1 MKISKVTATVALA
14 ALVFGNGIVAAQ
26 TAVAAP
32 AEDAPVA
39 AADNAVTTINVLK
52 GKIPTT
58 NVPNTLKGKAEAT
71 DGSTAYKGDES
82 GVTEIAAGE
91 EDSKLKLNGWDT
103 WNDVYL
109 QYGLDSPREIR
120 EVRLYHNQYKTSIST
135 FKNVRVQIATDDQ
148 FEKVVFDSGVADFKE
163 TKDKKGEPQV
173 IPVPTA
179 VTGQYVRV
187 WQRGHYIESTSS
199 DWKGMSNKVRFREIE
214 VMATATEDE
223 AKQAAPRNIA
233 LGKVPYVWG
242 LTPTNIEAITDGK
255 WDENYAVHNT
265 PGENWLQF
273 EFKNTYDMKSIK
285 LGLEPGTYDSIK
297 AYVLNGPSATIS
309 KSTGLPE
316 GAPAPVYTVSKHKVE
331 GPIDIQL
338 PGNQKCSTVRFVVKK
353 NNDSPVKYSE
363 VEIQASGDSYDETD
377 AAYVAPKSKYDTLV
391 WADEFNGPK
400 IDESKWN
407 IIDGMANH
415 GAIYNRGAV
424 GIKKGLEG
432 DKDNGYLAINSKNHG
447 TKEALKEAVGW
458 DPYPDQ
464 PLNDK
469 QTWSSGRLESKNKY
483 SFEHGRMAVR
493 AKVNDSQGIW
503 PAIWMLA
510 QDETG
515 HDEIDVLEYLG
526 QEPWTAYMTN
536 HFGVQKHTY
545 GKDYGT
551 ASIYEAWSQK
561 FHVYEVEWSP
571 EEITWFIDGK
581 KWFSTKKDC
590 TPSCDSRHTLPMFPI
605 LETQV
610 GDGWVGDVDYNKRWT
625 KQDSDFLVDWVR
637 VYQKADQDRVRFDDL
652 EQNRPADGI
661 YRLSPVSQDNV
672 IAKTDGEG
680 PADNKNYFFYGGQPR
695 YEDSRLI
702 SADKPG
708 EIVYKANGLN
718 EVRLT
723 TYYKTVPGY
732 KDGKN
737 EGKSIRSVLTGKLD
751 FTVMTSADG
760 EKWAAHELKVHNN
773 FVEPSPAYARHTMY
787 VRGLPADAAYVKIVF
802 PKVAG
807 VTYKHGGKDVP
818 VVSEDVQLAKVTFLQ
833 KKHAVDWTELTP
845 SKPGKSSVPWA
856 ELTPSKPG
864 KSSVPWTELTPSK
877 PGKSSVPWAELT
889 PATPKPSAPVVVQVE
904 NAAAENPGTIV
915 ASAPAPAGR
924 NLAHT
929 GAAVVSLAVLS
940 AGLLGVGLLMRRRAR
955 DR

>member
-32 AEDAPVA
+32 AVDATVA
-39 AADNAVTTINVLK
+39 AADNAVTTNVLK

-58 NVPNTLKGKAEAT
+58 NVPDTLKGEAEAT

-91 EDSKLKLNGWDT
+91 ENKNLELNGWKT
-103 WNDVYL
+103 WKDVYL
-109 QYGLDSPREIR
+109 QYGLDAPREIR

-148 FEKVVFDSGVADFKE
+148 FEKVVFDSDVADFKE

-173 IPVPTA
+173 IPVPKP

-187 WQRGHYIESTSS
+187 WQRGHYIKQTQGTWE
-199 DWKGMSNKVRFREIE
+199 GMSNKVRFREIE

-338 PGNQKCSTVRFVVKK
+338 PGNQKGSTVRFVVKK

-447 TKEALKEAVGW
+447 TKEALKKAVGW
-458 DPYPDQ
+458 DPYPGQ
-464 PLNDK
+464 SLNDK

-545 GKDYGT
+545 SKDHGT

-732 KDGKN
+732 KDRNG

-751 FTVMTSADG
+751 FTIMTSADG
-760 EKWAAHELKVHNN
+760 KKWDSHELKVHNN

-845 SKPGKSSVPWA
+845 A
-856 ELTPSKPG
+856 KPG
-864 KSSVPWTELTPSK
+864 KSSVPWT
-877 PGKSSVPWAELT
+877 ELT

-904 NAAAENPGTIV
+904 NAEAENPGTIV

>member
-14 ALVFGNGIVAAQ
+14 ALVFGNGVVAAQ

-58 NVPNTLKGKAEAT
+58 NVPDTLKGKAEAT

-82 GVTEIAAGE
+82 GVTEIAAGIE
-91 EDSKLKLNGWDT
+91 NDKLELNGWNT
-103 WNDVYL
+103 WKDVYL
-109 QYGLDSPREIR
+109 QYGLDAPREIR

-173 IPVPTA
+173 IPMPKP

-199 DWKGMSNKVRFREIE
+199 AWKGMSNKVRFREIE

-297 AYVLNGPSATIS
+297 AYVLNGPITKIQN
-309 KSTGLPE
+309 GLPE
-316 GAPAPVYTVSKHKVE
+316 KKANPVYEASAQTVTK
-331 GPIDIQL
+331 PIDIQI
-338 PGNQKCSTVRFVVKK
+338 PGNQKGSTVRFVVKK

-447 TKEALKEAVGW
+447 TKEALKKAVGW
-458 DPYPDQ
+458 DPYPGQ

-483 SFEHGRMAVR
+483 SFEYGRMAVR

-536 HFGVQKHTY
+536 HFGVWGYDK
-545 GKDYGT
+545 GSDSRN

-561 FHVYEVEWSP
+561 FHIYEVEWSP
-571 EEITWFIDGK
+571 EKITWFIDGK
-581 KWFSTKKDC
+581 ERFTTKRDC
-590 TPSCDSRHTLPMFPI
+590 AESCDSLHSLPMFPI

-610 GDGWVGDVDYNKRWT
+610 GDGWVGPVDTTKRWT

-637 VYQKADQDRVRFDDL
+637 VYQKADQVRVRFDDL

-723 TYYKTVPGY
+723 TYYKTVPDQKEWNGT
-732 KDGKN
+732 N
-737 EGKSIRSVLTGKLD
+737 SQWEGTSIRSTVEDGKLD
-751 FTVMTSADG
+751 FTIMTSADG
-760 EKWAAHELKVHNN
+760 KKWDSHELTVHDN

-787 VRGLPADAAYVKIVF
+787 VRDLPADAAYVKIVF

-845 SKPGKSSVPWA
+845 A
-856 ELTPSKPG
+856 KPG
-864 KSSVPWTELTPSK
+864 KSSVPWT
-877 PGKSSVPWAELT
+877 ELT

>member
-14 ALVFGNGIVAAQ
+14 ALVFGNGVVAAQ

-32 AEDAPVA
+32 AVDATVA
-39 AADNAVTTINVLK
+39 AADNAVTTNVLK

-58 NVPNTLKGKAEAT
+58 NVPDTLKGEAEAT

-265 PGENWLQF
+265 PGENWLQV
-273 EFKNTYDMKSIK
+273 EFKNAYDMKSIK

-297 AYVLNGPSATIS
+297 AYVLNSPITKIRN
-309 KSTGLPE
+309 GLPE
-316 GAPAPVYTVSKHKVE
+316 KMANPVYEASAQTVTK
-331 GPIDIQL
+331 PIDIQL
-338 PGNQKCSTVRFVVKK
+338 PGNQKGSTVRFVVKK

-447 TKEALKEAVGW
+447 TKEALKKAVGW
-458 DPYPDQ
+458 DPYPGQ

-545 GKDYGT
+545 SKDHGT

-732 KDGKN
+732 KDRNG

-751 FTVMTSADG
+751 FTIMTSADG
-760 EKWAAHELKVHNN
+760 KKWDSHELKVHNN

-845 SKPGKSSVPWA
+845 A
-856 ELTPSKPG
+856 KPG
-864 KSSVPWTELTPSK
+864 KSSVPWT
-877 PGKSSVPWAELT
+877 ELT

-904 NAAAENPGTIV
+904 NAEAENPGTIV

>member
-32 AEDAPVA
+32 AVDAPVA
-39 AADNAVTTINVLK
+39 AADNAVTTNVLK

-58 NVPNTLKGKAEAT
+58 NVPDTLKGVSEAT

-82 GVTEIAAGE
+82 GVTEIAAGK
-91 EDSKLKLNGWDT
+91 EDSKLKDNGWDT
-103 WNDVYL
+103 WQDVYL

-163 TKDKKGEPQV
+163 TKEKKGEPQV

-199 DWKGMSNKVRFREIE
+199 AWKGMSNKVRFREIE

-297 AYVLNGPSATIS
+297 AYVLNGPITKIQN
-309 KSTGLPE
+309 GLPE
-316 GAPAPVYTVSKHKVE
+316 KMANPVYEASAQTVTK
-331 GPIDIQL
+331 PIDIQL
-338 PGNQKCSTVRFVVKK
+338 PGNQKGSTVRFVVKK

-363 VEIQASGDSYDETD
+363 VEIQASGDSYDEAD

-447 TKEALKEAVGW
+447 TKEALKKAVGW
-458 DPYPDQ
+458 DPYPGQ

-483 SFEHGRMAVR
+483 SFKHGRMAVR

-536 HFGVQKHTY
+536 HFGVWGYDK
-545 GKDYGT
+545 GSDSRN

-571 EEITWFIDGK
+571 EKITWFIDGK
-581 KWFSTKKDC
+581 ERFTTKRDC
-590 TPSCDSRHTLPMFPI
+590 AKSCDSLHSLPMFPI

-610 GDGWVGDVDYNKRWT
+610 GDGWVGPVDTTKRWT

-652 EQNRPADGI
+652 EEERPADGI
-661 YRLSPVSQDNV
+661 YRLAPVSQDNV

-723 TYYKTVPGY
+723 TYYKTVPDQKKWNGAN
-732 KDGKN
+732 KQW
-737 EGKSIRSVLTGKLD
+737 EGTSIRSTVEDGKLD
-751 FTVMTSADG
+751 FTVMTSTDG
-760 EKWAAHELKVHNN
+760 EKWAVHELKVHNN

-833 KKHAVDWTELTP
+833 KKHAVDRTELTP
-845 SKPGKSSVPWA
+845 AKP
-856 ELTPSKPG
+856 TKP
-864 KSSVPWTELTPSK
+864 SVPWT
-877 PGKSSVPWAELT
+877 ELT

-904 NAAAENPGTIV
+904 NAAAENPGTM

>member
-32 AEDAPVA
+32 AVDAPVA
-39 AADNAVTTINVLK
+39 AADNAVTTNVLK

-58 NVPNTLKGKAEAT
+58 NADGPVKGEAEAT

-82 GVTEIAAGE
+82 GVTEIAAGK
-91 EDSKLKLNGWDT
+91 EDSKLKDNGWDT

-109 QYGLDSPREIR
+109 QYGLDAPREIR
-120 EVRLYHNQYKTSIST
+120 EVRLYHNQYATSIST
-135 FKNVRVQIATDDQ
+135 FKNVRVQIATD
-148 FEKVVFDSGVADFKE
+148 KDFKGVVYDSQIADYQE
-163 TKDKKGEPQV
+163 TRETQGQPQV
-173 IPVPTA
+173 FTLTKP

-199 DWKGMSNKVRFREIE
+199 AWKGMSNKVRFREIE

-223 AKQAAPRNIA
+223 AKQTAPRNIA

-255 WDENYAVHNT
+255 WDQNYAVHNT

-297 AYVLNGPSATIS
+297 AYVLNSPITKIRN
-309 KSTGLPE
+309 GLPE
-316 GAPAPVYTVSKHKVE
+316 KMANPVYEASAQTVTK
-331 GPIDIQL
+331 PIDIQL
-338 PGNQKCSTVRFVVKK
+338 PGNQKGSTVRFVVKK

-447 TKEALKEAVGW
+447 TKEALKKAVGW
-458 DPYPDQ
+458 DPYPGQ

-545 GKDYGT
+545 NKDYGT
-551 ASIYEAWSQK
+551 ASTYEAWSQK

-610 GDGWVGDVDYNKRWT
+610 GDGWVGPVDTTKRWT

-672 IAKTDGEG
+672 IAKTDGKE

-723 TYYKTVPGY
+723 TYYKAVPGY
-732 KDGKN
+732 KDRNG

-751 FTVMTSADG
+751 FTIMTSADG
-760 EKWAAHELKVHNN
+760 KKWDSHELTVHDN

-845 SKPGKSSVPWA
+845 AKPGKSSI
-856 ELTPSKPG
+856 
-864 KSSVPWTELTPSK
+864 PWTELTPAM
-877 PGKSSVPWAELT
+877 PGKPSVPWTELT

-904 NAAAENPGTIV
+904 NAEAENPGTIV

>member
-32 AEDAPVA
+32 AVDAPVA
-39 AADNAVTTINVLK
+39 AADNAVTTNVLK

-58 NVPNTLKGKAEAT
+58 NADGPVKGEAEAT

-82 GVTEIAAGE
+82 GVTEIAAGK
-91 EDSKLKLNGWDT
+91 EDSKLKDNGWDT

-120 EVRLYHNQYKTSIST
+120 EVRLYHNQYATSIST

-173 IPVPTA
+173 IPMPKP

-199 DWKGMSNKVRFREIE
+199 AWKGMSNKVRFREIE

-255 WDENYAVHNT
+255 WDQNYAVHNT

-285 LGLEPGTYDSIK
+285 LGLEPGTYGSIK
-297 AYVLNGPSATIS
+297 AYVLNGPITKIQN
-309 KSTGLPE
+309 GLPE
-316 GAPAPVYTVSKHKVE
+316 KMANPVYEASAQTVTK
-331 GPIDIQL
+331 PIDIQL
-338 PGNQKCSTVRFVVKK
+338 PGNQKGSTVRFVVKK

-447 TKEALKEAVGW
+447 TKEALKKAVGW
-458 DPYPDQ
+458 DPYPGQ

-483 SFEHGRMAVR
+483 SFKHGRMAVR

-536 HFGVQKHTY
+536 HFGVWGYDK
-545 GKDYGT
+545 GSDSRN

-571 EEITWFIDGK
+571 EKITWFIDGK
-581 KWFSTKKDC
+581 ELFSTNKDC
-590 TPSCDSRHTLPMFPI
+590 MRSCDSRHTLPMFPI

-610 GDGWVGDVDYNKRWT
+610 GDGWVGPVDTTKRWT

-652 EQNRPADGI
+652 EEERPADGI

-672 IAKTDGEG
+672 IAKTDGKE

-723 TYYKTVPGY
+723 TYYKTVPNQKKWNGTN
-732 KDGKN
+732 KQW
-737 EGKSIRSVLTGKLD
+737 EGTSIRSTVEDGKLD
-751 FTVMTSADG
+751 FTIMTSADG
-760 EKWAAHELKVHNN
+760 KKWDSHELTVHDN

-845 SKPGKSSVPWA
+845 AKP
-856 ELTPSKPG
+856 TKP
-864 KSSVPWTELTPSK
+864 SVPWT
-877 PGKSSVPWAELT
+877 ELT

>member
-32 AEDAPVA
+32 AVDAPVA

-58 NVPNTLKGKAEAT
+58 NVPDTLKGEAEAT

-91 EDSKLKLNGWDT
+91 ENKNLELNGWKT
-103 WNDVYL
+103 WKDVYL
-109 QYGLDSPREIR
+109 QYGLDAPREIR

-135 FKNVRVQIATDDQ
+135 FKNVRVQIATD
-148 FEKVVFDSGVADFKE
+148 KDFKGVVYDSQIADYQE
-163 TKDKKGEPQV
+163 TRETQGQPQV
-173 IPVPTA
+173 FTLTKP

-187 WQRGHYIESTSS
+187 WQRGHYIKQTQGTWE
-199 DWKGMSNKVRFREIE
+199 GMSNKVRFREIE

-223 AKQAAPRNIA
+223 AKQTAPRNIA

-255 WDENYAVHNT
+255 WDQNYAVHNT

-297 AYVLNGPSATIS
+297 AYVLNGPITKIQN
-309 KSTGLPE
+309 GLPE
-316 GAPAPVYTVSKHKVE
+316 KKANPVYEASAQTVTK
-331 GPIDIQL
+331 PIDIQI
-338 PGNQKCSTVRFVVKK
+338 PGNQKGSTVRFVVKK

-391 WADEFNGPK
+391 WADEFNEPK

-458 DPYPDQ
+458 DPYPGQ

-483 SFEHGRMAVR
+483 SFKHGRMAVR

-536 HFGVQKHTY
+536 HFGVWGYDK
-545 GKDYGT
+545 GSDSRNS
-551 ASIYEAWSQK
+551 SIYEAWSQK

-571 EEITWFIDGK
+571 EKITWFIDGK
-581 KWFSTKKDC
+581 ERFTTKRDC
-590 TPSCDSRHTLPMFPI
+590 AESCDSLHSLPMFPI

-610 GDGWVGDVDYNKRWT
+610 GDGWVGPVDTTKRWT

-652 EQNRPADGI
+652 EQNRPADGV

-672 IAKTDGEG
+672 MAKTDGEG
-680 PADNKNYFFYGGQPR
+680 PADNKNHFFYGGQPR

-723 TYYKTVPGY
+723 TYYKTVPDQKEWNGT
-732 KDGKN
+732 N
-737 EGKSIRSVLTGKLD
+737 SQWEGTSIRSTVEDGKLD
-751 FTVMTSADG
+751 FTIMTSADG
-760 EKWAAHELKVHNN
+760 KKWDSHELTVHDN

-787 VRGLPADAAYVKIVF
+787 VRDLPADAAYVKIVF

-845 SKPGKSSVPWA
+845 AKPGKSSIPW
-856 ELTPSKPG
+856 
-864 KSSVPWTELTPSK
+864 V
-877 PGKSSVPWAELT
+877 ELT

>member
-32 AEDAPVA
+32 AVDAPVT

-58 NVPNTLKGKAEAT
+58 NVPDTLKGANEAT

-82 GVTEIAAGE
+82 GVTEIAAGVE
-91 EDSKLKLNGWDT
+91 NDKLELNGWNT
-103 WNDVYL
+103 WKDVYL
-109 QYGLDSPREIR
+109 QYGLDAPREIR

-179 VTGQYVRV
+179 VAGQYVRV

-199 DWKGMSNKVRFREIE
+199 AWKGMSNKMRFREIE

-273 EFKNTYDMKSIK
+273 EFKNAYDMKSIK

-297 AYVLNGPSATIS
+297 AYVLNSPITKIRN
-309 KSTGLPE
+309 GLPE
-316 GAPAPVYTVSKHKVE
+316 KMANPVYEASAQTVTK
-331 GPIDIQL
+331 PIDIQL
-338 PGNQKCSTVRFVVKK
+338 PGNQKGSTVRFVVKK

-447 TKEALKEAVGW
+447 TKEALKKAVGW
-458 DPYPDQ
+458 DPYPGQ

-545 GKDYGT
+545 SKDHGT

-732 KDGKN
+732 KDRNG

-751 FTVMTSADG
+751 FTIMTSADG
-760 EKWAAHELKVHNN
+760 KKWDSHELKVHNN

-845 SKPGKSSVPWA
+845 A
-856 ELTPSKPG
+856 KPG
-864 KSSVPWTELTPSK
+864 KSSVPWT
-877 PGKSSVPWAELT
+877 ELT

-904 NAAAENPGTIV
+904 NAEAENPGTIV

>member
-14 ALVFGNGIVAAQ
+14 ALVFGNGVVAAQ

-32 AEDAPVA
+32 AVDAPVA
-39 AADNAVTTINVLK
+39 AADNAVTTNVLK

-58 NVPNTLKGKAEAT
+58 NADGPVKGEAEAT

-82 GVTEIAAGE
+82 GVTEIAAGK
-91 EDSKLKLNGWDT
+91 EDSKLKDNGWDT
-103 WNDVYL
+103 WQDVYL
-109 QYGLDSPREIR
+109 QYGLDAPREIR
-120 EVRLYHNQYKTSIST
+120 EVRLYHNQYATSIST
-135 FKNVRVQIATDDQ
+135 FKNVRVQIATD
-148 FEKVVFDSGVADFKE
+148 KDFKDVVYDSQIADYQE
-163 TKDKKGEPQV
+163 TREAQGQPQV
-173 IPVPTA
+173 FTLTKP

-199 DWKGMSNKVRFREIE
+199 AWKGMSNKVRFREIE

-297 AYVLNGPSATIS
+297 AYVLNSPITKIQN
-309 KSTGLPE
+309 GLPE
-316 GAPAPVYTVSKHKVE
+316 KMANPVYEASAQTVTK
-331 GPIDIQL
+331 PIDIQI
-338 PGNQKCSTVRFVVKK
+338 PGNQKGSTVRFVVKK

-377 AAYVAPKSKYDTLV
+377 AAYVAPTSKYDTLV

-458 DPYPDQ
+458 DPYPGQ
-464 PLNDK
+464 PLNNK

-545 GKDYGT
+545 DKDYGT
-551 ASIYEAWSQK
+551 ASTYEAWSQK

-590 TPSCDSRHTLPMFPI
+590 MRSCDSRHTLPMFPI

-661 YRLSPVSQDNV
+661 YRLAPVSQDNV
-672 IAKTDGEG
+672 IAKTDGKE

-737 EGKSIRSVLTGKLD
+737 EGKSIRSALTGKLD

-845 SKPGKSSVPWA
+845 A
-856 ELTPSKPG
+856 KPG
-864 KSSVPWTELTPSK
+864 KSSVPWTELTPAK
-877 PGKSSVPWAELT
+877 PGKSSIPWTELT
-889 PATPKPSAPVVVQVE
+889 PATPRPSAPVVVQVE
-904 NAAAENPGTIV
+904 NAEAENPGTIV

-929 GAAVVSLAVLS
+929 GVAVVLLAVLS

>member
-32 AEDAPVA
+32 AVDAPVA

-58 NVPNTLKGKAEAT
+58 NVPDTLKGANEAT

-82 GVTEIAAGE
+82 GVTEIAAGK
-91 EDSKLKLNGWDT
+91 EDSKLKDNGWDT

-109 QYGLDSPREIR
+109 QYGLDAPREIR
-120 EVRLYHNQYKTSIST
+120 EVRLYHNQYATSIST
-135 FKNVRVQIATDDQ
+135 FKNVRVQIATD
-148 FEKVVFDSGVADFKE
+148 KDFKGVVYDSQIADYQE
-163 TKDKKGEPQV
+163 TRETQGQPQV
-173 IPVPTA
+173 FTLTKP

-199 DWKGMSNKVRFREIE
+199 AWKGMSNKVRFREIE

-223 AKQAAPRNIA
+223 AKQTAPRNIA

-255 WDENYAVHNT
+255 WDQNYAVHNT

-297 AYVLNGPSATIS
+297 AYVLNSPITKIRN
-309 KSTGLPE
+309 GLPE
-316 GAPAPVYTVSKHKVE
+316 KMANPVYEASAQTVTK
-331 GPIDIQL
+331 PIDIQL
-338 PGNQKCSTVRFVVKK
+338 PGNQKGSTVRFVVKK

-447 TKEALKEAVGW
+447 TKEALKKAVGW
-458 DPYPDQ
+458 DPYPGQ

-545 GKDYGT
+545 NKDYGT
-551 ASIYEAWSQK
+551 ASTYEAWSQK

-610 GDGWVGDVDYNKRWT
+610 GDGWVGPVDTTKRWT

-672 IAKTDGEG
+672 IAKTDGKE

-732 KDGKN
+732 KDRNG

-751 FTVMTSADG
+751 FTVRTSTDG

-845 SKPGKSSVPWA
+845 AKPGKSSIPW
-856 ELTPSKPG
+856 
-864 KSSVPWTELTPSK
+864 V
-877 PGKSSVPWAELT
+877 ELT
-889 PATPKPSAPVVVQVE
+889 PATLKPSAPVVVQVE
-904 NAAAENPGTIV
+904 NAEAENPGTIV

>member
-32 AEDAPVA
+32 AVDAPVT

-58 NVPNTLKGKAEAT
+58 NVPDTLKGANEAT

-82 GVTEIAAGE
+82 GVTEIAAGVE
-91 EDSKLKLNGWDT
+91 NDKLELNGWNT
-103 WNDVYL
+103 WKDVYL
-109 QYGLDSPREIR
+109 QYGLDAPREIR

-179 VTGQYVRV
+179 VAGQYVRV

-199 DWKGMSNKVRFREIE
+199 AWKGMSNKMRFREIE

-265 PGENWLQF
+265 PGENWLQV
-273 EFKNTYDMKSIK
+273 EFKNAYDMKSIK

-297 AYVLNGPSATIS
+297 AYVLNSPITKIRN
-309 KSTGLPE
+309 GLPE
-316 GAPAPVYTVSKHKVE
+316 KMANPVYEASAQTVTK
-331 GPIDIQL
+331 PIDIQL
-338 PGNQKCSTVRFVVKK
+338 PGNQKGSTVRFVVKK

-447 TKEALKEAVGW
+447 TKEALKKAVGW
-458 DPYPDQ
+458 DPYPGQ

-545 GKDYGT
+545 SKDHGT

-732 KDGKN
+732 KDRNG

-751 FTVMTSADG
+751 FTIMTSADG
-760 EKWAAHELKVHNN
+760 KKWDSHELKVHNN

-845 SKPGKSSVPWA
+845 A
-856 ELTPSKPG
+856 KPG
-864 KSSVPWTELTPSK
+864 KSSVPWT
-877 PGKSSVPWAELT
+877 ELT

-904 NAAAENPGTIV
+904 NAEAENPGTIV

>member
-32 AEDAPVA
+32 AVDAPVA
-39 AADNAVTTINVLK
+39 AADNAVTINVLK

-58 NVPNTLKGKAEAT
+58 NADGPVKGEAEAT

-82 GVTEIAAGE
+82 GVTEIAAGIE
-91 EDSKLKLNGWDT
+91 NDKLELNGWNT
-103 WNDVYL
+103 WKDVYL

-120 EVRLYHNQYKTSIST
+120 EVRLYHNQYATSIST
-135 FKNVRVQIATDDQ
+135 FKNVRVQIATD
-148 FEKVVFDSGVADFKE
+148 KDFKGVVYDSQIADYQE
-163 TKDKKGEPQV
+163 TREAQGQPQV
-173 IPVPTA
+173 FTLTKP

-199 DWKGMSNKVRFREIE
+199 AWKGMSNKVRFREIE

-223 AKQAAPRNIA
+223 AKQTAPRNIA

-255 WDENYAVHNT
+255 WDQNYAVHNT

-297 AYVLNGPSATIS
+297 AYVLNGPITKIQN
-309 KSTGLPE
+309 GLPE
-316 GAPAPVYTVSKHKVE
+316 KKANPVYEASAQTVTK
-331 GPIDIQL
+331 PIDIQI
-338 PGNQKCSTVRFVVKK
+338 PGNQKGSTVRFVVKK

-377 AAYVAPKSKYDTLV
+377 AAYVAPTSKYDTLV

-458 DPYPDQ
+458 DPYPGQ

-483 SFEHGRMAVR
+483 SFKHGRMAVR

-536 HFGVQKHTY
+536 HFGVLEHNKKSDF
-545 GKDYGT
+545 GK
-551 ASIYEAWSQK
+551 ASTYEAWSQK

-672 IAKTDGEG
+672 IAKTDGKE

-737 EGKSIRSVLTGKLD
+737 EGKSIRSALTGKLD

-845 SKPGKSSVPWA
+845 
-856 ELTPSKPG
+856 
-864 KSSVPWTELTPSK
+864 
-877 PGKSSVPWAELT
+877 
-889 PATPKPSAPVVVQVE
+889 ATPKPSAPVVVQVE

>member
-32 AEDAPVA
+32 AVDAPVA

-58 NVPNTLKGKAEAT
+58 NVPDTLKGANEAT

-82 GVTEIAAGE
+82 GVTEIAAGK
-91 EDSKLKLNGWDT
+91 EDSKLKDNGWDT

-109 QYGLDSPREIR
+109 QYGLDAPREIR
-120 EVRLYHNQYKTSIST
+120 EVRLYHNQYATSIST

-173 IPVPTA
+173 IPMPKP

-187 WQRGHYIESTSS
+187 WQRGHYIKQTQGTWE
-199 DWKGMSNKVRFREIE
+199 GMSNKVRFREIE

-297 AYVLNGPSATIS
+297 AYVLNGPITKIQN
-309 KSTGLPE
+309 GLPE
-316 GAPAPVYTVSKHKVE
+316 KMANPVYEASAQTVTK
-331 GPIDIQL
+331 PIDIQI
-338 PGNQKCSTVRFVVKK
+338 PGNQKGSTVRFVVKK

-447 TKEALKEAVGW
+447 TKEALKKAVGW
-458 DPYPDQ
+458 DPYPGQ

-723 TYYKTVPGY
+723 TYYKTVPNQ
-732 KDGKN
+732 KKWNHKN
-737 EGKSIRSVLTGKLD
+737 EQQEGTSIRSVLTGKLD

-845 SKPGKSSVPWA
+845 SKPGKSSVPW
-856 ELTPSKPG
+856 T
-864 KSSVPWTELTPSK
+864 
-877 PGKSSVPWAELT
+877 ELT

-904 NAAAENPGTIV
+904 NAEAENPV
-915 ASAPAPAGR
+915 R
-924 NLAHT
+924 
-929 GAAVVSLAVLS
+929 
-940 AGLLGVGLLMRRRAR
+940 
-955 DR
+955 

>member
-14 ALVFGNGIVAAQ
+14 ALVFGNGVVAAQ

-32 AEDAPVA
+32 AVDAPVA
-39 AADNAVTTINVLK
+39 AADNAVTTNVLK

-58 NVPNTLKGKAEAT
+58 NVPDTLKGEAEAT

-82 GVTEIAAGE
+82 GVTEIAAGK
-91 EDSKLKLNGWDT
+91 EDSKLKDNGWDT

-120 EVRLYHNQYKTSIST
+120 EVRLYHNQYATSIST
-135 FKNVRVQIATDDQ
+135 FKNVRVQIATD
-148 FEKVVFDSGVADFKE
+148 KDFKDVVYDSQIADYQE
-163 TKDKKGEPQV
+163 TREAQGQPQV
-173 IPVPTA
+173 FTLTKP

-187 WQRGHYIESTSS
+187 WQRGHYIKQTQGTWE
-199 DWKGMSNKVRFREIE
+199 GMSNKVRFREIE

-255 WDENYAVHNT
+255 WDQNYAVHNT

-297 AYVLNGPSATIS
+297 AYVLNSPSTKIS
-309 KSTGLPE
+309 KNTGLPE
-316 GAPAPVYTVSKHKVE
+316 QSPAPVYTVSKHKVE

-338 PGNQKCSTVRFVVKK
+338 PGNQKGSTVRFVVKK

-363 VEIQASGDSYDETD
+363 VEIQASGDSYDEAD

-447 TKEALKEAVGW
+447 TKEALKKAVGW
-458 DPYPDQ
+458 DPYPGQ

-483 SFEHGRMAVR
+483 SFKHGRMAVR

-536 HFGVQKHTY
+536 HFGVWGYDK
-545 GKDYGT
+545 GSDSRN

-571 EEITWFIDGK
+571 EKITWFIDGK

-610 GDGWVGDVDYNKRWT
+610 GDGWVGPVDTTKRWT

-652 EQNRPADGI
+652 EEERPADGI
-661 YRLSPVSQDNV
+661 YRLAPVSQDNV

-695 YEDSRLI
+695 YENSRLI

-723 TYYKTVPGY
+723 TYYKTVPD
-732 KDGKN
+732 KPVKN
-737 EGKSIRSVLTGKLD
+737 MKNNEMEGKSIRSALTGKLD
-751 FTVMTSADG
+751 FTVMTSTDG
-760 EKWAAHELKVHNN
+760 EKWAVHELKVHNN
-773 FVEPSPAYARHTMY
+773 FVESSPAYARHTMY

-833 KKHAVDWTELTP
+833 KKHAVD
-845 SKPGKSSVPWA
+845 
-856 ELTPSKPG
+856 
-864 KSSVPWTELTPSK
+864 
-877 PGKSSVPWAELT
+877 
-889 PATPKPSAPVVVQVE
+889 
-904 NAAAENPGTIV
+904 
-915 ASAPAPAGR
+915 
-924 NLAHT
+924 
-929 GAAVVSLAVLS
+929 
-940 AGLLGVGLLMRRRAR
+940 
-955 DR
+955 

>member
-14 ALVFGNGIVAAQ
+14 ALVFGNGVVAAQ

-32 AEDAPVA
+32 AVDAPVT

-58 NVPNTLKGKAEAT
+58 NVPDTLKGANEAT

-82 GVTEIAAGE
+82 GVTEIAAGVE
-91 EDSKLKLNGWDT
+91 NDKLELNGWNT
-103 WNDVYL
+103 WKDVYL
-109 QYGLDSPREIR
+109 QYGLDAPREIR

-338 PGNQKCSTVRFVVKK
+338 PGNQKGSTVRFVVKK

-447 TKEALKEAVGW
+447 TKEALKKAVGW
-458 DPYPDQ
+458 DPYPGQ

-545 GKDYGT
+545 SKDHGT

-732 KDGKN
+732 KDRNG

-751 FTVMTSADG
+751 FTIMTSADG
-760 EKWAAHELKVHNN
+760 KKWDSHELKVHNN

-845 SKPGKSSVPWA
+845 A
-856 ELTPSKPG
+856 KPG
-864 KSSVPWTELTPSK
+864 KSSVPWTELTPAK
-877 PGKSSVPWAELT
+877 PGKSSIPWTELTPAMPGKPSVPWTELT

-904 NAAAENPGTIV
+904 NAEAENPGTIV

>member
-14 ALVFGNGIVAAQ
+14 ALVFGNGVVAAQ

-32 AEDAPVA
+32 AVDAPVA
-39 AADNAVTTINVLK
+39 AADNAVTTNVLK

-58 NVPNTLKGKAEAT
+58 NVPDTLKGANEAT

-82 GVTEIAAGE
+82 GVTEIAAGK
-91 EDSKLKLNGWDT
+91 EDSKLKDNGWDT
-103 WNDVYL
+103 WQDVYL
-109 QYGLDSPREIR
+109 QYGLDAPREIR
-120 EVRLYHNQYKTSIST
+120 EVRLYHNQYATSIST
-135 FKNVRVQIATDDQ
+135 FKNVRVQIATD
-148 FEKVVFDSGVADFKE
+148 KDFKGVVYDSQIADYQE
-163 TKDKKGEPQV
+163 TREAQGQPQV
-173 IPVPTA
+173 FTLTKP

-199 DWKGMSNKVRFREIE
+199 AWKGMSNKVRFREIE

-223 AKQAAPRNIA
+223 VKQAAPRNIA
-233 LGKVPYVWG
+233 LGKMPYVWG

-255 WDENYAVHNT
+255 WDQNYAVHNT

-297 AYVLNGPSATIS
+297 AYVLNGPSTKIS
-309 KSTGLPE
+309 KNTGLPE
-316 GAPAPVYTVSKHKVE
+316 QSPAPVYTVSKHKVE
-331 GPIDIQL
+331 GPIDIQI
-338 PGNQKCSTVRFVVKK
+338 PGNQKGSTVRFVVKK

-447 TKEALKEAVGW
+447 TKEALKKAVGW
-458 DPYPDQ
+458 DPYPGQ

-536 HFGVQKHTY
+536 HFGVWGYDK
-545 GKDYGT
+545 GSDSRN

-571 EEITWFIDGK
+571 EKITWFIDGK
-581 KWFSTKKDC
+581 ERFTTKRDC
-590 TPSCDSRHTLPMFPI
+590 AESCDSLHSLPMFPI

-610 GDGWVGDVDYNKRWT
+610 GDGWVGPVDTTKRWT

-672 IAKTDGEG
+672 IAKTDGER

-723 TYYKTVPGY
+723 AYYKTVPDQKEWNGT
-732 KDGKN
+732 N
-737 EGKSIRSVLTGKLD
+737 RQWEGTSIRSTVEEGKLD
-751 FTVMTSADG
+751 FTIMTSADG
-760 EKWAAHELKVHNN
+760 KKWDSHELTVHDN

-845 SKPGKSSVPWA
+845 AKPGKSSIPW
-856 ELTPSKPG
+856 
-864 KSSVPWTELTPSK
+864 V
-877 PGKSSVPWAELT
+877 ELT

>member
-14 ALVFGNGIVAAQ
+14 ALVFGNGVVAAQ

-58 NVPNTLKGKAEAT
+58 NVPDTLKGKAEAT

-82 GVTEIAAGE
+82 GVTEIAAGIE
-91 EDSKLKLNGWDT
+91 NDKLELNGWNT
-103 WNDVYL
+103 WKDVYL
-109 QYGLDSPREIR
+109 QYGLDAPREIR

-135 FKNVRVQIATDDQ
+135 FKNVRVQIATD
-148 FEKVVFDSGVADFKE
+148 KDFKDVVYDSQIADYQE
-163 TKDKKGEPQV
+163 TREAQGQPQV
-173 IPVPTA
+173 FTLTKP

-187 WQRGHYIESTSS
+187 WQRGHYIKQTQGTWE
-199 DWKGMSNKVRFREIE
+199 GMSNKVRFREIE

-297 AYVLNGPSATIS
+297 AYVLNGPSTKIS
-309 KSTGLPE
+309 KNTGLPE
-316 GAPAPVYTVSKHKVE
+316 QSPAPVYTVSKHKVE
-331 GPIDIQL
+331 GSIDIQL
-338 PGNQKCSTVRFVVKK
+338 PGNQKGSTVRFVVKK

-447 TKEALKEAVGW
+447 TKEALKKAVGW
-458 DPYPDQ
+458 DPYPGQ

-536 HFGVQKHTY
+536 HFGVLEHNKKSDF
-545 GKDYGT
+545 GK
-551 ASIYEAWSQK
+551 ASTYEAWSQK

-610 GDGWVGDVDYNKRWT
+610 GDGWVGPVDYNKRWT

-637 VYQKADQDRVRFDDL
+637 VYQKADQERVRFDDL

-723 TYYKTVPGY
+723 TYYKTVPDHRDSKG
-732 KDGKN
+732 
-737 EGKSIRSVLTGKLD
+737 EGKSIRSALTGKLD
-751 FTVMTSADG
+751 FTIMTSADG
-760 EKWAAHELKVHNN
+760 KKWDSHELTVHDN

-845 SKPGKSSVPWA
+845 A
-856 ELTPSKPG
+856 KPG

-877 PGKSSVPWAELT
+877 PGKSSIPWVELT

>member
-32 AEDAPVA
+32 AVDAPVA

-58 NVPNTLKGKAEAT
+58 NVPDTLKGANEAT

-82 GVTEIAAGE
+82 GVTEIAAGK
-91 EDSKLKLNGWDT
+91 EDSKLKDNGWDT

-109 QYGLDSPREIR
+109 QYGLDAPREIR
-120 EVRLYHNQYKTSIST
+120 EVRLYHNQYATSIST

-163 TKDKKGEPQV
+163 TKEKKGEPQV

-199 DWKGMSNKVRFREIE
+199 AWKGMSNKVRFREIE

-297 AYVLNGPSATIS
+297 AYVLNGPITKIQN
-309 KSTGLPE
+309 GLPE
-316 GAPAPVYTVSKHKVE
+316 KMANPVYEASAQTVTK
-331 GPIDIQL
+331 PIDIQL
-338 PGNQKCSTVRFVVKK
+338 PGNQKGSTVRFVVKK

-363 VEIQASGDSYDETD
+363 VEIQASGDSYDEAD

-447 TKEALKEAVGW
+447 TKEALKKAVGW
-458 DPYPDQ
+458 DPYPGQ

-483 SFEHGRMAVR
+483 SFKHGRMAVR

-515 HDEIDVLEYLG
+515 HDEVDVLEYLG

-536 HFGVQKHTY
+536 HFGVWGYDK
-545 GKDYGT
+545 GSDSRN

-571 EEITWFIDGK
+571 EKITWFIDGK
-581 KWFSTKKDC
+581 ERFTTKRDC
-590 TPSCDSRHTLPMFPI
+590 AKSCDSLHSLPMFPI

-610 GDGWVGDVDYNKRWT
+610 GDGWVGPVDTTKRWT

-652 EQNRPADGI
+652 EEERPADGI
-661 YRLSPVSQDNV
+661 YRLAPVSQDNV

-723 TYYKTVPGY
+723 TYYKTVPDQKKWNGAN
-732 KDGKN
+732 KQW
-737 EGKSIRSVLTGKLD
+737 EGTSIRSTVEDGKLD
-751 FTVMTSADG
+751 FTVMTSTDG
-760 EKWAAHELKVHNN
+760 EKWAVHELKVHNN

-845 SKPGKSSVPWA
+845 AKP
-856 ELTPSKPG
+856 TKP
-864 KSSVPWTELTPSK
+864 SVPWT
-877 PGKSSVPWAELT
+877 ELT

-904 NAAAENPGTIV
+904 NAAAENPGTM

>member
-32 AEDAPVA
+32 AVDAPVA
-39 AADNAVTTINVLK
+39 AADNAVTTNVLK

-58 NVPNTLKGKAEAT
+58 NVPDTLKGANEAT

-82 GVTEIAAGE
+82 GVTEIAAGK
-91 EDSKLKLNGWDT
+91 EDSKLKDNGWDT
-103 WNDVYL
+103 WQDVYL
-109 QYGLDSPREIR
+109 QYGLDAPREIR
-120 EVRLYHNQYKTSIST
+120 EVRLYHNQYATSIST

-173 IPVPTA
+173 IPMPKP

-187 WQRGHYIESTSS
+187 WQRGHYIKQTQGTWE
-199 DWKGMSNKVRFREIE
+199 GMSNKVRFREIE

-297 AYVLNGPSATIS
+297 AYVLNGPITKIQN
-309 KSTGLPE
+309 GLPE
-316 GAPAPVYTVSKHKVE
+316 KMANPVYEASAQTVTK
-331 GPIDIQL
+331 PIDIQI
-338 PGNQKCSTVRFVVKK
+338 PGNQKGSTVRFVVKK

-447 TKEALKEAVGW
+447 TKEALKKAVGW
-458 DPYPDQ
+458 DPYPGQ

-723 TYYKTVPGY
+723 TYYKTVPNQ
-732 KDGKN
+732 KKWNHKN
-737 EGKSIRSVLTGKLD
+737 EQQEGTSIRSVLTGKLD

-845 SKPGKSSVPWA
+845 SKPGKSSVPW
-856 ELTPSKPG
+856 T
-864 KSSVPWTELTPSK
+864 
-877 PGKSSVPWAELT
+877 ELT

-904 NAAAENPGTIV
+904 NAEAENPGTIV

>member
-14 ALVFGNGIVAAQ
+14 ALVFGNGVVAAQ

-58 NVPNTLKGKAEAT
+58 NVPDTLKGEAEAT

-91 EDSKLKLNGWDT
+91 ENSKLKDNGWDT

-109 QYGLDSPREIR
+109 QYGLDAPREIR
-120 EVRLYHNQYKTSIST
+120 EVRLYHNQYATSIST
-135 FKNVRVQIATDDQ
+135 FKNVRVQIATD
-148 FEKVVFDSGVADFKE
+148 KDFKDVVYDSQIADYQE
-163 TKDKKGEPQV
+163 TREAQGQPQV
-173 IPVPTA
+173 FTLTKP

-199 DWKGMSNKVRFREIE
+199 AWKGMSNKVRFREIE

-297 AYVLNGPSATIS
+297 AYVLNGPITKIQN
-309 KSTGLPE
+309 GLPE
-316 GAPAPVYTVSKHKVE
+316 KKANPVYEASAQTVTK
-331 GPIDIQL
+331 PIDIQI
-338 PGNQKCSTVRFVVKK
+338 PGNQKGSTVRFVVKK

-391 WADEFNGPK
+391 WADEFNEPK

-458 DPYPDQ
+458 DPYPGQ

-483 SFEHGRMAVR
+483 SFKHGRMAVR

-536 HFGVQKHTY
+536 HFGVWGYDK
-545 GKDYGT
+545 GSDSRN

-561 FHVYEVEWSP
+561 FHIYEVEWSP
-571 EEITWFIDGK
+571 EKITWFIDGK
-581 KWFSTKKDC
+581 ERFTTKRDC
-590 TPSCDSRHTLPMFPI
+590 AESCDSLHSLPMFPI

-610 GDGWVGDVDYNKRWT
+610 GDGWVGPVDTTKRWT

-723 TYYKTVPGY
+723 TYYKTVPDQKEWNGT
-732 KDGKN
+732 N
-737 EGKSIRSVLTGKLD
+737 SQWEGTSIRSTVEDGKLD
-751 FTVMTSADG
+751 FTIMTSADG
-760 EKWAAHELKVHNN
+760 KKWDSHELTVHDN

-845 SKPGKSSVPWA
+845 A
-856 ELTPSKPG
+856 KPG
-864 KSSVPWTELTPSK
+864 KSSVPWT
-877 PGKSSVPWAELT
+877 ELT

-904 NAAAENPGTIV
+904 NAEAENPGTIV
-915 ASAPAPAGR
+915 ASAPAPSGR

>member
-14 ALVFGNGIVAAQ
+14 ALVFGNGVVAAQ

-32 AEDAPVA
+32 AVDATVA
-39 AADNAVTTINVLK
+39 AADNAVTTNVLK

-58 NVPNTLKGKAEAT
+58 NVPDTLKGEAEAT

-91 EDSKLKLNGWDT
+91 ENKNLELNGWKT
-103 WNDVYL
+103 WKDVYL
-109 QYGLDSPREIR
+109 QYGLDAPREIR

-148 FEKVVFDSGVADFKE
+148 FEKVVFDSDVADFKE

-173 IPVPTA
+173 IPMPKP

-338 PGNQKCSTVRFVVKK
+338 PGNQKGSTVRFVVKK

-447 TKEALKEAVGW
+447 TKEALKKAVGW
-458 DPYPDQ
+458 DPYPGQ
-464 PLNDK
+464 SLNDK

-545 GKDYGT
+545 SKDHGT

-732 KDGKN
+732 KDRNG

-751 FTVMTSADG
+751 FTIMTSADG
-760 EKWAAHELKVHNN
+760 KKWDSHELKVHNN

-845 SKPGKSSVPWA
+845 AKPGKF
-856 ELTPSKPG
+856 
-864 KSSVPWTELTPSK
+864 SVPWT
-877 PGKSSVPWAELT
+877 ELT

-904 NAAAENPGTIV
+904 NAEAENPGTIV

>member
-1 MKISKVTATVALA
+1 MQISKVTATVALA
-14 ALVFGNGIVAAQ
+14 ALVFGNGVVAAQ

-32 AEDAPVA
+32 AVDAPVA

-58 NVPNTLKGKAEAT
+58 NVPDTLKGANEAT

-91 EDSKLKLNGWDT
+91 ENKNLELNGWKT
-103 WNDVYL
+103 WKDVYL
-109 QYGLDSPREIR
+109 QYGLDAPREIR

-148 FEKVVFDSGVADFKE
+148 FEKVVFDSDVADFKE

-173 IPVPTA
+173 IPVPKP

-199 DWKGMSNKVRFREIE
+199 AWKGMSNKVRFREIE

-255 WDENYAVHNT
+255 WDENYSVHNT

-297 AYVLNGPSATIS
+297 AYVLNSPITKIRN
-309 KSTGLPE
+309 GLPE
-316 GAPAPVYTVSKHKVE
+316 KMANPVYEASAQTVTK
-331 GPIDIQL
+331 PIDIQL
-338 PGNQKCSTVRFVVKK
+338 PGNQKGSTVRFVVKK

-447 TKEALKEAVGW
+447 TKEALKKAVGW

-536 HFGVQKHTY
+536 HFGVWGYDK
-545 GKDYGT
+545 GSDSRN

-571 EEITWFIDGK
+571 EKITWFIDGK
-581 KWFSTKKDC
+581 ERFTTKRDC
-590 TPSCDSRHTLPMFPI
+590 AESCDSLHSLPMFPI

-652 EQNRPADGI
+652 EEERPADGI
-661 YRLSPVSQDNV
+661 YRLAPVSQDNV

-723 TYYKTVPGY
+723 TYYKTVPDQKEWNGT
-732 KDGKN
+732 N
-737 EGKSIRSVLTGKLD
+737 RQWEGTSIRSTVEEGKLD
-751 FTVMTSADG
+751 FTVMTSTDG

-845 SKPGKSSVPWA
+845 A
-856 ELTPSKPG
+856 KPG
-864 KSSVPWTELTPSK
+864 KSSVPWT
-877 PGKSSVPWAELT
+877 ELT

-904 NAAAENPGTIV
+904 NAEAENPGTIV

>member
-14 ALVFGNGIVAAQ
+14 ALVFGNGVVAAQ

-32 AEDAPVA
+32 AVDAPVA

-58 NVPNTLKGKAEAT
+58 NADGPVKGEAEAT

-82 GVTEIAAGE
+82 GVTEIAAGIE
-91 EDSKLKLNGWDT
+91 NDKLELNGWNT
-103 WNDVYL
+103 WKDVYL
-109 QYGLDSPREIR
+109 QYGLDAPREIR
-120 EVRLYHNQYKTSIST
+120 EVRLYHNQYATSIST

-199 DWKGMSNKVRFREIE
+199 AWKGMSNKVRFREIE

-273 EFKNTYDMKSIK
+273 EFKNTYNMKSIK

-297 AYVLNGPSATIS
+297 AYVLNGPITKIQN
-309 KSTGLPE
+309 GLPE
-316 GAPAPVYTVSKHKVE
+316 KKANPVYEASAQTVTK
-331 GPIDIQL
+331 PIDIQL
-338 PGNQKCSTVRFVVKK
+338 PGNQKGSTVRFVVKK

-447 TKEALKEAVGW
+447 TKEALKKAVGW
-458 DPYPDQ
+458 DPYPGQ

-483 SFEHGRMAVR
+483 SFEYGRMAVR

-536 HFGVQKHTY
+536 HFGVWGYDK
-545 GKDYGT
+545 GSDSRN

-561 FHVYEVEWSP
+561 FHIYEVEWSP
-571 EEITWFIDGK
+571 EKITWFIDGK
-581 KWFSTKKDC
+581 ERFTTKRDC
-590 TPSCDSRHTLPMFPI
+590 AESCDSLHSLPMFPI

-610 GDGWVGDVDYNKRWT
+610 GDGWVGPVDTTKRWT

-723 TYYKTVPGY
+723 TYYKTVPDQKEWNGT
-732 KDGKN
+732 N
-737 EGKSIRSVLTGKLD
+737 SQWEGTSIRSTVEDGKLD
-751 FTVMTSADG
+751 FTIMTSADG
-760 EKWAAHELKVHNN
+760 KKWDSHELTVHDN

-787 VRGLPADAAYVKIVF
+787 VRDLPADAAYVKIVF

-845 SKPGKSSVPWA
+845 A
-856 ELTPSKPG
+856 KPG
-864 KSSVPWTELTPSK
+864 KSSVPWT
-877 PGKSSVPWAELT
+877 ELT

-904 NAAAENPGTIV
+904 NAEAENPGTIV
-915 ASAPAPAGR
+915 ASAPAPVGR

>member
-32 AEDAPVA
+32 AVDAPVA

-58 NVPNTLKGKAEAT
+58 NVPDTLKGANEAT
-71 DGSTAYKGDES
+71 DGSTAYKGNES
-82 GVTEIAAGE
+82 GVTEIAAGK
-91 EDSKLKLNGWDT
+91 EDSKLKDNGWDT

-109 QYGLDSPREIR
+109 QYGLDAPREIR
-120 EVRLYHNQYKTSIST
+120 EVRLYHNQYATSIST
-135 FKNVRVQIATDDQ
+135 FKNVRVQIATD
-148 FEKVVFDSGVADFKE
+148 KDFKGVVYDSQIADYQE
-163 TKDKKGEPQV
+163 TRETQGQPQV
-173 IPVPTA
+173 FTLTKP

-199 DWKGMSNKVRFREIE
+199 AWKGMSNKVRFREIE

-223 AKQAAPRNIA
+223 AKQTAPRNIA

-255 WDENYAVHNT
+255 WDQNYAVHNT

-297 AYVLNGPSATIS
+297 AYVLNSPITKIRN
-309 KSTGLPE
+309 GLPE
-316 GAPAPVYTVSKHKVE
+316 KMANPVYEASAQTVTK
-331 GPIDIQL
+331 PIDIQL
-338 PGNQKCSTVRFVVKK
+338 PGNQKGSTVRFVVKK

-447 TKEALKEAVGW
+447 TKEALKKAVGW
-458 DPYPDQ
+458 DPYPGQ

-545 GKDYGT
+545 NKDYGT
-551 ASIYEAWSQK
+551 ASTYEAWSQK

-610 GDGWVGDVDYNKRWT
+610 GDGWVGPVDTTKRWT

-672 IAKTDGEG
+672 IAKTDGKE

-723 TYYKTVPGY
+723 TYYKAVPGY
-732 KDGKN
+732 KDRNG

-751 FTVMTSADG
+751 FTIMTSADG
-760 EKWAAHELKVHNN
+760 KKWDSHELTVHDN

-845 SKPGKSSVPWA
+845 AKPGKSSI
-856 ELTPSKPG
+856 
-864 KSSVPWTELTPSK
+864 PWTELTPAM
-877 PGKSSVPWAELT
+877 PGKPSVPWTELT

-904 NAAAENPGTIV
+904 NAEAENPGTIV

>member
-32 AEDAPVA
+32 AVDAPVA

-58 NVPNTLKGKAEAT
+58 NVPDTLKGANEAT

-82 GVTEIAAGE
+82 GVTEIAAGK
-91 EDSKLKLNGWDT
+91 EDSKLKDNGWDT

-109 QYGLDSPREIR
+109 QYGLDAPREIR
-120 EVRLYHNQYKTSIST
+120 EVRLYHNQYATSIST
-135 FKNVRVQIATDDQ
+135 FKNVRVQIATD
-148 FEKVVFDSGVADFKE
+148 KDFKGVVYDSQIADYQE
-163 TKDKKGEPQV
+163 TRETQGQPQV
-173 IPVPTA
+173 FTLTKP

-199 DWKGMSNKVRFREIE
+199 AWKGMSNKVRFREIE

-223 AKQAAPRNIA
+223 AKQTAPRNIA

-255 WDENYAVHNT
+255 WDQNYAVHNT

-297 AYVLNGPSATIS
+297 AYVLNGPITKIQN
-309 KSTGLPE
+309 GLPE
-316 GAPAPVYTVSKHKVE
+316 KKANPVYEASAQTVTK
-331 GPIDIQL
+331 PIDIQI
-338 PGNQKCSTVRFVVKK
+338 PGNQKGSTVRFVVKK

-447 TKEALKEAVGW
+447 TKEALKKAVGW

-536 HFGVQKHTY
+536 HYGVLEHNKKSDFGR
-545 GKDYGT
+545 
-551 ASIYEAWSQK
+551 ASTYEAWSQK

-581 KWFSTKKDC
+581 RWFSTKKDC
-590 TPSCDSRHTLPMFPI
+590 TPSCDSQHTLPMFPI

-610 GDGWVGDVDYNKRWT
+610 GDGWVGPVDTTKRWT

-672 IAKTDGEG
+672 IAKTDGKE

-737 EGKSIRSVLTGKLD
+737 EGKSIRSALTGKLD
-751 FTVMTSADG
+751 FTVMTSTDG

-845 SKPGKSSVPWA
+845 A
-856 ELTPSKPG
+856 KPG
-864 KSSVPWTELTPSK
+864 KSSVPWT
-877 PGKSSVPWAELT
+877 ELT

>member
-1 MKISKVTATVALA
+1 M
-14 ALVFGNGIVAAQ
+14 AAQ

-32 AEDAPVA
+32 AVDAPVA
-39 AADNAVTTINVLK
+39 AADNAVTTNVLK

-58 NVPNTLKGKAEAT
+58 NVPDTLKGEAEAT

-82 GVTEIAAGE
+82 GVTEIAAGK
-91 EDSKLKLNGWDT
+91 EDSKLKDNGWDT

-120 EVRLYHNQYKTSIST
+120 EVRLYHNQYATSIST
-135 FKNVRVQIATDDQ
+135 FKNVRVQIATD
-148 FEKVVFDSGVADFKE
+148 KDFKDVVYDSQIADYQE
-163 TKDKKGEPQV
+163 TREAQGQPQV
-173 IPVPTA
+173 FTLTKP

-187 WQRGHYIESTSS
+187 WQRGHYIKQTQGTWE
-199 DWKGMSNKVRFREIE
+199 GMSNKVRFREIE

-255 WDENYAVHNT
+255 WDQNYAVHNT

-297 AYVLNGPSATIS
+297 AYVLNSPSTKIS
-309 KSTGLPE
+309 KNTGLPE
-316 GAPAPVYTVSKHKVE
+316 QSPAPVYTVSKHKVE

-338 PGNQKCSTVRFVVKK
+338 PGNQKGSTVRFVVKK

-363 VEIQASGDSYDETD
+363 VEIQASGDSYDEAD

-447 TKEALKEAVGW
+447 TKEALKKAVGW
-458 DPYPDQ
+458 DPYPGQ

-483 SFEHGRMAVR
+483 SFKHGRMAVR

-536 HFGVQKHTY
+536 HFGVWGYDK
-545 GKDYGT
+545 GSDSRN

-571 EEITWFIDGK
+571 EKITWFIDGK

-610 GDGWVGDVDYNKRWT
+610 GDGWVGPVDTTKRWT

-652 EQNRPADGI
+652 EEERPADGI
-661 YRLSPVSQDNV
+661 YRLAPVSQDNV

-695 YEDSRLI
+695 YENSRLI

-723 TYYKTVPGY
+723 TYYKTVPD
-732 KDGKN
+732 KPVKN
-737 EGKSIRSVLTGKLD
+737 MKNNEMEGKSIRSALTGKLD
-751 FTVMTSADG
+751 FTVMTSTDG
-760 EKWAAHELKVHNN
+760 EKWAVHELKVHNN
-773 FVEPSPAYARHTMY
+773 FVESSPAYARHTMY

-833 KKHAVDWTELTP
+833 KKHAVD
-845 SKPGKSSVPWA
+845 
-856 ELTPSKPG
+856 
-864 KSSVPWTELTPSK
+864 
-877 PGKSSVPWAELT
+877 
-889 PATPKPSAPVVVQVE
+889 
-904 NAAAENPGTIV
+904 
-915 ASAPAPAGR
+915 
-924 NLAHT
+924 
-929 GAAVVSLAVLS
+929 
-940 AGLLGVGLLMRRRAR
+940 
-955 DR
+955 

>member
-14 ALVFGNGIVAAQ
+14 ALVFGNGVVAAQ

-32 AEDAPVA
+32 AVDAPVA

-58 NVPNTLKGKAEAT
+58 NVPDTLKGEAEAT

-82 GVTEIAAGE
+82 GVTEIAAGK
-91 EDSKLKLNGWDT
+91 EDSKLKDNGWDT

-109 QYGLDSPREIR
+109 QYGLDAPRETR
-120 EVRLYHNQYKTSIST
+120 EVRLYHNQYATSIST
-135 FKNVRVQIATDDQ
+135 FKNVRVQIATD
-148 FEKVVFDSGVADFKE
+148 KDFKDVVYDSQIADYQE
-163 TKDKKGEPQV
+163 TREAQGQPQV
-173 IPVPTA
+173 FTLTKP

-187 WQRGHYIESTSS
+187 WQRGHYIKQTQGT
-199 DWKGMSNKVRFREIE
+199 WKGMSNKVRFREIE

-297 AYVLNGPSATIS
+297 AYVLNSPITKIRN
-309 KSTGLPE
+309 GLPE
-316 GAPAPVYTVSKHKVE
+316 KMANPVYEASAQTVTK
-331 GPIDIQL
+331 PIDIQL
-338 PGNQKCSTVRFVVKK
+338 PGNQKGSTVRFVVKK

-447 TKEALKEAVGW
+447 TKEALKKAVGW
-458 DPYPDQ
+458 DPYPGQ

-483 SFEHGRMAVR
+483 SFKHGRMAVR

-545 GKDYGT
+545 NKDYRT
-551 ASIYEAWSQK
+551 ASTYEAWSQK

-672 IAKTDGEG
+672 IAKTDGKE

-845 SKPGKSSVPWA
+845 AKPGKSSIPW
-856 ELTPSKPG
+856 S
-864 KSSVPWTELTPSK
+864 
-877 PGKSSVPWAELT
+877 ELT

-904 NAAAENPGTIV
+904 NAEAESPGTIV
-915 ASAPAPAGR
+915 ASAPAPTGR

>member
-32 AEDAPVA
+32 AVDAPVA

-58 NVPNTLKGKAEAT
+58 NVPDTLKGANEAT

-82 GVTEIAAGE
+82 GVTEIAAGK
-91 EDSKLKLNGWDT
+91 EDSKLKDNGWDT

-109 QYGLDSPREIR
+109 QYGLDAPREIR
-120 EVRLYHNQYKTSIST
+120 EVRLYHNQYATSIST
-135 FKNVRVQIATDDQ
+135 FKNVRVQIATD
-148 FEKVVFDSGVADFKE
+148 KDFKGVVYDSQIADYQE
-163 TKDKKGEPQV
+163 TRETQGQPQV
-173 IPVPTA
+173 FTLTKP

-199 DWKGMSNKVRFREIE
+199 AWKGMSNKVRFREIE

-223 AKQAAPRNIA
+223 AKQTAPRNIA

-255 WDENYAVHNT
+255 WDQNYAVHNT

-297 AYVLNGPSATIS
+297 AYVLNSPITKIRN
-309 KSTGLPE
+309 GLPE
-316 GAPAPVYTVSKHKVE
+316 KMANPVYEASAQTVTK
-331 GPIDIQL
+331 PIDIQL
-338 PGNQKCSTVRFVVKK
+338 PGNQKGSTVRFVVKK

-447 TKEALKEAVGW
+447 TKEALKKAVGW
-458 DPYPDQ
+458 DPYPGQ

-545 GKDYGT
+545 NKDYGT
-551 ASIYEAWSQK
+551 ASTYEAWSQK

-610 GDGWVGDVDYNKRWT
+610 GDGWVGPVDTTKRWT

-672 IAKTDGEG
+672 IAKTDGKE

-723 TYYKTVPGY
+723 TYYKAVPGY
-732 KDGKN
+732 KDRNG

-751 FTVMTSADG
+751 FTIMTSADG
-760 EKWAAHELKVHNN
+760 KKWDSHELTVHDN

-845 SKPGKSSVPWA
+845 AKPGKSSI
-856 ELTPSKPG
+856 
-864 KSSVPWTELTPSK
+864 PWTELTPAM
-877 PGKSSVPWAELT
+877 PGKPSVPWTELT

-904 NAAAENPGTIV
+904 NAEAENPGTIV